1 MMNVHFIRPSCT
13 SCEAC
18 VEICPTKS
26 IFFGVGQFVIDTDTC
41 HGCGICARVCPVN
54 AIVPMHAESEEQET
68 SAEASEKTTPPSRG
82 K

>member
-1 MMNVHFIRPSCT
+1 MMNVHFIRPGCT

-18 VEICPTKS
+18 VDVCPTKS
-26 IFFGVGQFVIDTDTC
+26 IFFGVSQFVIDTDTC

-54 AIVPMHAESEEQET
+54 AIVPMHPESEGEE
-68 SAEASEKTTPPSRG
+68 SSEKPSKKPTPSTRV